1 MRLWWGRSGR
11 GRHPVNRFVAVKR
24 FLWIAGC
31 DMQTDM
37 QTKVALQRA
46 TLVILCSIAIFSL
59 SFIWLAGGPVGSLA
73 AAESAAQASRPN
85 IVIFIADDCSW
96 HDIACFGGPTSAT
109 TPNLDALA
117 REGMK
122 LTGFFSPASVCSPTR
137 QALLTGLYPVRSGA
151 YPNHAVV
158 RPGTKSL
165 PSHLGALGYRTA
177 VVGKQH
183 FGPAASYPFDKEM
196 SLREEP
202 ARQEASSTKPA
213 NPVPLP
219 PGADGGTLPLGRMQ
233 EFVEADGKQP
243 FCLYIATKEPHGP
256 HTRGDRSAYQPD
268 TVILPPYLVDT
279 PETRQDQAAYL
290 AEVSYMDQQVGA
302 VLRMLADTGHTN
314 DTLMLFFSE
323 QGSSLPHSKWTC
335 YDVGIRVAAIARF
348 PGVIKPGSECGALV
362 QYVDLLPTLL
372 VAAGADPATI
382 DTGCPDA
389 AGSRG
394 FDGRSF
400 LNVLT
405 GQSQSL
411 RDVVFAQHTGRGINR
426 GPEAFGTRAVRDN
439 RYKLIVNLEPE
450 AEFQG
455 GAIGGPEFASWET
468 KAAAGDAFAVAQVA
482 RYRRRPALEFYDL
495 QTDPWEMENLAGE
508 PDHAATIT
516 RLRGRLDAWMTQQ
529 GDRGDATER
538 EAHLHQRRNNASQE

>member
-1 MRLWWGRSGR
+1 
-11 GRHPVNRFVAVKR
+11 
-24 FLWIAGC
+24 
-31 DMQTDM
+31 MQTDM

-183 FGPAASYPFDKEM
+183 FGPAASYPFDNEIA
-196 SLREEP
+196 LREEP

-213 NPVPLP
+213 SPVPVPVPVPLP

-243 FCLYIATKEPHGP
+243 FCLYIATKEPHLP

-389 AGSRG
+389 AGARG

-468 KAAAGDAFAVAQVA
+468 KAAAGDSFAAAQVA

-508 PDHAATIT
+508 PDHAATIVS
-516 RLRGRLDAWMTQQ
+516 LRGRLDAWMTQQ

>member
-1 MRLWWGRSGR
+1 MASGDTLPR
-11 GRHPVNRFVAVKR
+11 
-24 FLWIAGC
+24 
-31 DMQTDM
+31 T
-37 QTKVALQRA
+37 ALQRKA
-46 TLVILCSIAIFSL
+46 LAILCSIGIFVSL
-59 SFIWLAGGPVGSLA
+59 SLCRLTCGPAGTLA
-73 AAESAAQASRPN
+73 AAEPATQASRPN

-213 NPVPLP
+213 SPAPLP
-219 PGADGGTLPLGRMQ
+219 PGADGGTLPINRMQ
-233 EFVEADGKQP
+233 EFVQADGKQP

-256 HTRGDRSAYQPD
+256 HTRGDRAAYKPD

-348 PGVIKPGSECGALV
+348 PGVITPGSECGALV

-372 VAAGADPATI
+372 VAAGADPVTI

-394 FDGRSF
+394 FDGQSF
-400 LNVLT
+400 FAVLT
-405 GQSQSL
+405 GKSQTL
-411 RDVVFAQHTGRGINR
+411 RDVVFSQHTGRGING
-426 GPEAFGTRAVRDN
+426 GPEAFGTRAVRDT

-455 GAIGGPEFASWET
+455 GATNGPEFASWET
-468 KAAAGDAFAVAQVA
+468 KAAAGDTFAAAQVA

-495 QTDPWEMENLAGE
+495 EIDSWEMENLAGE
-508 PDHAATIT
+508 PEHAATIVG
-516 RLRGRLDAWMTQQ
+516 LRGRLDAWMTQQ

-538 EAHLHQRRNNASQE
+538 EAHLHQRRNRASQE